1 MTASYVR
8 CMKRLLS
15 VMMIVMITALC
26 SPMVRGEDAATE
38 ERLNQLSGKIED
50 LIAGQEAQRKRIT
63 DLVREVEGLREQQS
77 KPSATYATPEDLK
90 RLAESIK
97 EVDRKRVDDNERIH
111 AELVKLGKVLSTPIV
126 QKRSTP
132 TASPKESGP
141 TEKVASS
148 EKVFEYTVA
157 SGDTLAAIVQ
167 AYKEKNIKVT
177 ASQIQKANPGLVPE
191 KMRVGQKIVIPAPQ

>member
-1 MTASYVR
+1 VVR
-8 CMKRLLS
+8 
-15 VMMIVMITALC
+15 A
-26 SPMVRGEDAATE
+26 EDAATE

-50 LIAGQEAQRKRIT
+50 LIASQEAQRKRIT
-63 DLVREVEGLREQQS
+63 ELVREIENLREQQS

-111 AELVKLGKVLSTPIV
+111 TELVKLGKVLSTPIV
-126 QKRSTP
+126 QKRPGP
-132 TASPKESGP
+132 TTSPKESA
-141 TEKVASS
+141 EKTTTSS
-148 EKVFEYTVA
+148 EKVYEYTVA

-191 KMRVGQKIVIPAPQ
+191 KLHIGQKIVIPAP